1 MLEVTRH
8 MSDAV
13 FTATE
18 RAFQKLLDTQRDP
31 VRYSRMRA
39 IKEASEMLSHALDS
53 LIRLRKEALSRQASG
68 APPTNWY
75 GSTMAII
82 FGTADVPQKD
92 APLGSTVTLTSS
104 STPASAT
111 ESTHG

>member
-39 IKEASEMLSHALDS
+39 IKEASQMLSYALDS

-68 APPTNWY
+68 EPPTNWY

-82 FGTADVPQKD
+82 FGTAGEPPKD
-92 APLGSTVTLTSS
+92 AQPALTITSTLS
-104 STPASAT
+104 STPPTSG
-111 ESTHG
+111 ESTRG

>member
-1 MLEVTRH
+1 
-8 MSDAV
+8 MSDSI
-13 FTATE
+13 FTSTE
-18 RAFQKLLDTQRDP
+18 GAFQKLLATQRDP
-31 VRYSRMRA
+31 TRHSRNRA

-68 APPTNWY
+68 EPPTNWY

-92 APLGSTVTLTSS
+92 VPLGSTVTLPSS
-104 STPASAT
+104 STPATAT
-111 ESTHG
+111 ESTLG